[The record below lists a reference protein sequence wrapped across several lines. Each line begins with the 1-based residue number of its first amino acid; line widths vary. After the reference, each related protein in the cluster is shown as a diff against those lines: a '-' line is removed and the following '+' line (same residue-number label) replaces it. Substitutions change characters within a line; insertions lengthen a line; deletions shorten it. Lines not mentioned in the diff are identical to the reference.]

1 MGPKSVQRLAILI
14 ALVLVAGPAIYFTQ
28 RKQVTRMAGAVL
40 NEAQEAEKAGDF
52 DGAIR
57 KYQERLA
64 VVPSDEA
71 TKEMLADV
79 LQKGNKDEGRQTQ
92 ATQLYAEILTRNPV
106 RSDIRRRLA
115 ELLVERLQFKDARL
129 HLEILKKHLESDKKD
144 GKSGGTDGGL
154 YFLLGRCQE
163 EMGDFAGEDGA
174 EKSYRTAIGQR
185 APQWIEAT
193 QRLANL
199 LRGQLGKSDEA
210 DRLIDAMVAAAPDNY
225 QVYLERG
232 RYRRHFRLPGAD
244 ADFRT
249 ALKSV
254 PDEPQ
259 VYRELATLAE
269 AKSNYD
275 EARRV
280 LQAGLK
286 VAPKDPLLHL
296 NLARVELHSGSVEK
310 AIATLYSS
318 LEVLPKQVVLRW
330 NLADLLAQQ
339 GNTTDLMV
347 QIEQL
352 GGIGFNPPLVEFLQG
367 SYEVN
372 SGLWAK
378 AILTLGRVQTRVE
391 ALPEIK
397 ARVNTL
403 LARCYDQQGD
413 PERRR
418 DALKGAVR
426 ANPGYLPAQLALIED
441 QVKQG
446 EIDQPID
453 GYRKLVP
460 VLPSVRSRLLELLI
474 VRNRQLPEGRR
485 DWKEVEEF
493 LKQESAASP
502 ESAGPLLLRAE
513 MEAARGKPAEAQA
526 LVDSARQ
533 RFPRDVRCWVAS
545 AELLRQRG
553 KLEPASALLDQA
565 EKSLG
570 DSVDLRRERAKI
582 SIARGGAD
590 LVKELD
596 RLSRDTGSF
605 PSQDRQGLLKALARE
620 LARFDDGL
628 AAAGRI
634 WSEVAALDPKAME
647 PQLHRLDVAYQVA
660 TKAEVARKANPQQ
673 ATKQADAARAEIERI
688 KDKIKQIDG
697 VDGLNARYQ
706 EARYYI
712 WQAQH
717 AANATDKN
725 TLRNAARSL
734 IDDLS
739 ARRPDWSLI
748 PLALASI
755 VEQEIRENTEKL
767 GDASLTK
774 NPEKKKDLQREIKGL
789 QESAANLY
797 IQAIKQGQTNLA
809 IVRRATDLLYAT
821 GRQEEMSQLWG
832 QLPSGSIVGGGLQDE
847 AVIAALKNR
856 DFDRAL
862 ELTRKAV
869 EAHPN
874 DFQERWLLA
883 QILRLAG
890 HEDEAVA
897 ELRKGVDLAPADPD
911 RWHILVRFLVQGGRL
926 ADAER
931 VIPAAEA
938 ALPKD
943 KAPLELARYCMILG
957 LTYQQARQDDRKTKW
972 YDAASSWLKKAR
984 EARPDDPSIT
994 RMYTELLI
1002 LRGQVK
1008 EVEAQLTAILGRAP
1022 TPENMDEISWARR
1035 VFAEILLSRKDLPS
1049 IRKALALFE
1058 QVQGPAAHGPDG
1070 KPARKPE
1077 DLRIIARVYEVQGT
1091 PAYLKQAIAAL
1102 EQLMPTGLANPDDRY
1117 RLARL
1122 YIGEGDWPKAREQYR
1137 AIAALTQLR
1146 GTPEALNRYIN
1157 YLDQYATELLRRSQ
1171 DAADQE
1177 GLIEAQE
1184 LVERLK
1190 VLRPE
1195 SLEFL
1200 ILEARL
1206 HRAKGELSKAI
1217 ELIEAGG
1224 NRPKLP
1230 ADSVQKLAAVAEE
1243 FGRVDLAE
1251 RLLKQLAARPDRL
1264 ENRLPLARFL
1274 ARTGRVGPALDLCE
1288 PLWKTTK
1295 NPEGLVPTLLL
1306 GLVLGE
1312 KGEKRKAES
1321 AQVERLAG
1329 WLQKALEQ
1337 RPNSSI
1343 LLTGL
1348 GNLRERQGLFAE
1360 AEELYRRDIDRGEG
1374 DKVVSLN
1381 NLAWLIVLRD
1391 GKANG
1396 TALDLINRAI
1406 ESRGPLPELLDT
1418 RGIVYLKSGDV
1429 QRAIEDLKQAVAGSP
1444 PADKYFHLAE
1454 AYLAANNKDEAKQS
1468 LEKARAAGLDPE
1480 SLHALE
1486 RGTYGQV
1493 LGALGVR

>member
-1 MGPKSVQRLAILI
+1 MGPKSVKRLAILM
-14 ALVLVAGPAIYFTQ
+14 ALVLVAGLAIYFTQ
-28 RKQVTRMAGAVL
+28 QKQVKRMALSVL
-40 NEAQEAEKAGDF
+40 DEAQEAEKAGDF

-64 VVPSDEA
+64 VVPGDEA
-71 TKEMLADV
+71 TKERLADV
-79 LQKGNKDEGRQTQ
+79 LQKGNKDEGRQAQ
-92 ATQLYAEILTRNPV
+92 ASQLYAEILTRNPG

-115 ELLVERLQFKDARL
+115 ELLVERSLFKDARL
-129 HLEILKKHLESDKKD
+129 HLEILREKLLKSDGKD
-144 GKSGGTDGGL
+144 GTSGGTDGGL
-154 YFLLGRCQE
+154 YFLLGRCEE
-163 EMGDFAGEDGA
+163 EMGDFKEA
-174 EKSYRTAIGQR
+174 EKSFQTAIDQH

-193 QRLANL
+193 QRRANL
-199 LRGQLGKSDEA
+199 LRGQLGRPDEA
-210 DRLIDAMVAAAPDNY
+210 DRLIDKMVAAAPDNY
-225 QVYLERG
+225 QVYLARG
-232 RYRRHFRLPGAD
+232 RYRRRFRLPSAD

-259 VYRELATLAE
+259 VYLELAELA
-269 AKSNYD
+269 AAGSNYD
-275 EARRV
+275 EARRT

-286 VAPKDPLLHL
+286 VAPKDPLLHQA
-296 NLARVELHSGSVEK
+296 LAKVELLAGSVDK
-310 AIATLYSS
+310 AIATLYNS
-318 LEVLPKQVVLRW
+318 LETLPKQVALRW
-330 NLADLLAQQ
+330 TLANLLAEQ

-347 QIEQL
+347 QIQEL
-352 GGIGFNPPLVEFLQG
+352 GRIGFNPPLVEFLQG

-372 SGLWAK
+372 SGQWAK
-378 AILTLGRVQTRVE
+378 AILTLGRVQPRVE
-391 ALPEIK
+391 AFPDIK

-418 DALKGAVR
+418 DALQRAVR
-426 ANPGYLPAQLALIED
+426 ANPNYLPGKLALFAD
-441 QVKQG
+441 QVEQG
-446 EIDQPID
+446 EIDQAID
-453 GYRKLVP
+453 GYRKLAP
-460 VLPSVRSRLLELLI
+460 ALPAARTRLLELLI

-485 DWKEVEEF
+485 DWKEVEEL

-502 ESAGPLLLRAE
+502 ESAAPLLLRAE
-513 MEAARGKPAEAQA
+513 MEAARGKPAEAQTLA
-526 LVDSARQ
+526 DSARQ

-545 AELLRQRG
+545 AELLKQRG
-553 KLEPASALLDQA
+553 KFEPASALLDQA

-582 SIARGGAD
+582 AIARGGAD

-634 WSEVAALDPKAME
+634 WSEVAALDPNAIE

-673 ATKQADAARAEIERI
+673 AREQANAARAEVQRI
-688 KDKIKQIDG
+688 IDVIKQLDG
-697 VDGLNARYQ
+697 ADGLNARYQ
-706 EARYYI
+706 EARYLI

-717 AANATDKN
+717 AADATAKL

-755 VEQEIRENTEKL
+755 VEQEIREKTDTL

-774 NPEKKKDLQREIKGL
+774 DPEAKKALQKDIKGL

-797 IQAIKQGQTNLA
+797 IRAIEQGQTNLA

-821 GRQEEMSQLWG
+821 GRQADVSQLWG
-832 QLPSGSIVGGGLQDE
+832 RLPSGSIVGSGLQDE
-847 AVIAALKNR
+847 AAIAALRNR

-883 QILRLAG
+883 QILKLAG

-911 RWHILVRFLVQGGRL
+911 HWLILVLFLVQGGRL
-926 ADAER
+926 ASAEK
-931 VIPAAEA
+931 VIPEAEA

-943 KAPLELARYCMILG
+943 KAPLALARYCEILG
-957 LTYQQARQDDRKTKW
+957 LSYQQAKRDDQKTKS
-972 YDAASSWLKKAR
+972 YDAASSWFKKAR
-984 EARPDDPSIT
+984 EARPDDSSIT

-1002 LRGQVK
+1002 LRGQIK
-1008 EVEAQLTAILGRAP
+1008 EVEAQLTAILGRTP
-1022 TPENMDEISWARR
+1022 RPENMDEISWARR
-1035 VFAEILLSRKDLPS
+1035 AFAAILLSRNDFLS

-1058 QVQGPAAHGPDG
+1058 PVQGPAAQGPDG
-1070 KPARKPE
+1070 KPTRKPE
-1077 DLRIIARVYEVQGT
+1077 DLQILARVYKAQGT
-1091 PAYLKQAIAAL
+1091 PAYLKQAIATL

-1117 RLARL
+1117 LLASL
-1122 YIGEGDWPKAREQYR
+1122 YSGEGDWPKAREQYR
-1137 AIAALTQLR
+1137 AIAAQTQLKR
-1146 GTPEALNRYIN
+1146 TPEALNRYID

-1171 DAADQE
+1171 DAPDQE

-1190 VLRPE
+1190 ILRPE
-1195 SLEFL
+1195 SLDVL

-1206 HRAKGELSKAI
+1206 YRARNEVNKAV
-1217 ELIEAGG
+1217 ELIETGG
-1224 NRPKLP
+1224 SRPKLP

-1243 FGRVDLAE
+1243 FGRADLAE

-1264 ENRLPLARFL
+1264 ENRLPLALFL

-1288 PLWKTTK
+1288 PLWKATA
-1295 NPEGLVPTLLL
+1295 NPQALVRTLLKV
-1306 GLVLGE
+1306 VLD
-1312 KGEKRKAES
+1312 EKRKAEP
-1321 AQVERLAG
+1321 AHVDRLAG

-1343 LLTGL
+1343 LLIGL
-1348 GNLRERQGLFAE
+1348 GNLRERQGRFAE
-1360 AEELYRRDIDRGEG
+1360 AEELYRRDIDQGEG

-1391 GKANG
+1391 GKASG
-1396 TALDLINRAI
+1396 MALDLINRAI
-1406 ESRGPLPELLDT
+1406 KSRGPHPDLLDT
-1418 RGIVYLKSGDV
+1418 RGIIYLKSGDV

-1454 AYLAANNKDEAKQS
+1454 AYLAADNKDEAKQN
-1468 LEKARAAGLDPE
+1468 LEKARAAGLAPE

-1486 RGTYGQV
+1486 RGTYRQV
-1493 LGALGVR
+1493 LGALGVQ